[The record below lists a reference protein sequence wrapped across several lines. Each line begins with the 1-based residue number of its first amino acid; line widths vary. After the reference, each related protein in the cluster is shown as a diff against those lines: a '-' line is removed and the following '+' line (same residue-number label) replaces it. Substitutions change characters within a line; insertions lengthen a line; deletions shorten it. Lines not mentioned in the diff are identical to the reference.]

1 MQPSLFLLQLPK
13 VSFKNQQ
20 ISFPSEVMTFLFLA
34 TERVLEKKAT
44 MYAIH
49 RDKTKPTRVTEI
61 SILIFRVAKKK
72 KKNQNIR
79 TVDSSLHQWWSHLDL

>member
-1 MQPSLFLLQLPK
+1 
-13 VSFKNQQ
+13 
-20 ISFPSEVMTFLFLA
+20 MTFLFLA

-44 MYAIH
+44 MYAIR

-61 SILIFRVAKKK
+61 SILIFRVKKK
-72 KKNQNIR
+72 KTNQNIR

>member
-1 MQPSLFLLQLPK
+1 
-13 VSFKNQQ
+13 
-20 ISFPSEVMTFLFLA
+20 MTSLFLA

-44 MYAIH
+44 MYAIR

-72 KKNQNIR
+72 KKKSEYQNC
-79 TVDSSLHQWWSHLDL
+79 